1 MPCVAC
7 LRGHPSGA
15 VPLRTLSLRSVVWGP
30 SKPRLRRTTP
40 RSAWAPYG
48 RPGGGLAA
56 LPHLATST
64 HPPSLHSAALH
75 FGRSDAPSCHCPP
88 LVGLASAR
96 LSPQP
101 HPSLPPFG
109 RSVRLCPGSTRSP
122 PYTSLRSVPVGPRLR
137 LKAKPAERGVV
148 RLFEA
153 STAGATPPAH
163 GRALGRPKTD
173 DGGGRF
179 APCALPSVGHRLSV
193 FPWRL
198 PPSLGVPSGAP
209 HEAAARRSLRSLCLA
224 PPSSWLSLPA
234 VARPCRG
241 GSLKASLRFA
251 AIRPRSLRPRAAMPQ
266 VGRRSPDNHG
276 RSQAGKVIPHRITFS
291 IRQLPPTAL
300 RITAKEKG
308 RPPAS
313 LRSPAAP
320 IGRASRASAGD
331 CRARPPRHPA
341 TQ

>member
-1 MPCVAC
+1 MWLAFAGTLRVLFRSALSPFGRSFGGRRNCAC
-7 LRGHPSGA
+7 GARPPALRGLPTGGQA
-15 VPLRTLSLRSVVWGP
+15 AGSLRSP
-30 SKPRLRRTTP
+30 TLPRLRILP
-40 RSAWAPYG
+40 PCIPLRSISVG
-48 RPGGGLAA
+48 QTLRRVTV
-56 LPHLATST
+56 LPS
-64 HPPSLHSAALH
+64 
-75 FGRSDAPSCHCPP
+75 
-88 LVGLASAR
+88 VGLASAR

-109 RSVRLCPGSTRSP
+109 RSVRLCLGSTRSP
-122 PYTSLRSVPVGPRLR
+122 PCTPLRSVPVGPRLR
-137 LKAKPAERGVV
+137 LKAKPAKRGVV

-209 HEAAARRSLRSLCLA
+209 HEAAARRSLRALCLA

-241 GSLKASLRFA
+241 GSLRASLRSA
-251 AIRPRSLRPRAAMPQ
+251 AIRPRSLRPRAAIPLSRQAQPAPLMQ
-266 VGRRSPDNHG
+266 VQN
-276 RSQAGKVIPHRITFS
+276 K
-291 IRQLPPTAL
+291 
-300 RITAKEKG
+300 
-308 RPPAS
+308 
-313 LRSPAAP
+313 
-320 IGRASRASAGD
+320 
-331 CRARPPRHPA
+331 AR
-341 TQ
+341 